1 MGKVNYKLQNTIIIV
16 ICLLASEALNNA
28 LKNFKSLKFI
38 TTELIIGTPKPINLD
53 LKMFNLVFGL
63 TLNLSFISF
72 LGLLIGIILI
82 KKYRW

>member
-38 TTELIIGTPKPINLD
+38 TTELIIGTPKPINVD

-82 KKYRW
+82 KKYR